1 MIVDSLQDLVKG
13 AVLPQ
18 TVVPPQTDAPKEPK
32 LIIYNDDEIT
42 GFSGTVFKDPVSGE
56 YTIAFR
62 GTEVGNGKISAW
74 ILEFKEF

>member
-1 MIVDSLQDLVKG
+1 MNDLMIVNSLQDLVKG

-18 TVVPPQTDAPKEPK
+18 TAVPPQTDAPKGSK
-32 LIIYNDDEIT
+32 LIIYNDDEAT

-62 GTEVGNGKISAW
+62 GTDDLKD
-74 ILEFKEF
+74 